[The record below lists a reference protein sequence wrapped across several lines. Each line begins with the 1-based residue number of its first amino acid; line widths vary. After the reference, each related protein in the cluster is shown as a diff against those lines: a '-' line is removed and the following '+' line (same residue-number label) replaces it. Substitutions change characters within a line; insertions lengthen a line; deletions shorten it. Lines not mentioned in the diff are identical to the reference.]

1 MRFAGVALSALLGIW
16 ANAASAE
23 VLAVCGEPQ
32 KEPAGL
38 SAMLGITPAS
48 SDDAA
53 QLALVRD
60 STGFDIVL
68 NWGDTSQHSLRGDG
82 AEILGDQ
89 FDGNFFHLLVA
100 RPQGLSLEHFVF
112 SLEDLGPGELVW
124 SASDGADSPET
135 EAVTLASACVKPK

>member
-1 MRFAGVALSALLGIW
+1 MRFAGVVLSAVLGIW

-38 SAMLGITPAS
+38 SAMLGIMPAS
-48 SDDAA
+48 SGNVG

-68 NWGDTSQHSLRGDG
+68 NWGDTSQHSLRADG
-82 AEILGDQ
+82 AEIMGDQ

-100 RPQGLSLEHFVF
+100 RPEGLSLEHFVF
-112 SLEDLGPGELVW
+112 SLEDLGPGELLW
-124 SASDGADSPET
+124 SAADSANNSEP

>member
-1 MRFAGVALSALLGIW
+1 MRFAGVVLSVFLGIW

-48 SDDAA
+48 SGDVA

-60 STGFDIVL
+60 ASGFDIVL
-68 NWGDTSQHSLRGDG
+68 NWGDPSQHSLRAEG
-82 AEILGDQ
+82 ADILGDQ
-89 FDGNFFHLLVA
+89 LDGNFFHLLVA
-100 RPQGLSLEHFVF
+100 RPQGLGLEHFLF
-112 SLEDLGPGELVW
+112 NLEDLGPGELVW
-124 SASDGADSPET
+124 SAADSANNSEP

>member
-1 MRFAGVALSALLGIW
+1 MRFAGVVLSAVLGIW

-48 SDDAA
+48 SGNAG

-60 STGFDIVL
+60 DSGFDIVL
-68 NWGDTSQHSLRGDG
+68 NWGDTSQHSLRKDG

-89 FDGNFFHLLVA
+89 LGGNFFHLLVA
-100 RPQGLSLEHFVF
+100 RPEGLSLEHFVF
-112 SLEDLGPGELVW
+112 ALEDLGPGELLW
-124 SASDGADSPET
+124 SAADGIDSSEP